1 MADSKSVRGLYISI
15 GIITTIVSLN
25 FTINRQCIVHVLS
38 SHENQ
43 GIRVWRRLGQE
54 GLDVDNQ

>member
-1 MADSKSVRGLYISI
+1 MEYSKSVIGLYIGI
-15 GIITTIVSLN
+15 GTITMIASL
-25 FTINRQCIVHVLS
+25 NRQCIVHVFS

-54 GLDVDNQ
+54 GLDVDHQ